1 MRKRGRTV
9 LFDGVEYRL
18 TLKGRL
24 YAAWISLM
32 EKIKGWH

>member
-1 MRKRGRTV
+1 MCKRGQMV
-9 LFDGVEYRL
+9 LFNGVEYRL

-24 YAAWISLM
+24 YAAWISLI